1 MARKPGFTSRAA
13 PGRAV
18 EAAKALPAAGS
29 GVLLDP
35 QGLPYKPQPRQ
46 MLFHACAADV
56 VLYGGAAGGGKSMA
70 ILAEAYTCARE
81 TPGSYGVL
89 FRRSFPELERS
100 LILKSRQ
107 MFPRTVCKYNE
118 MTHRWTIRPERP
130 GPDSFLDFGFAKT
143 VKEARENYK
152 SAEFNFLGIDEATLN
167 EWEIIS
173 FLISRS
179 RSSIPG
185 HKPRIVMGTN
195 PGGVGHV
202 WAKEYF
208 GINDP
213 RYPPEIPFTPPP
225 TEDDP
230 DPLTRCFIPA
240 KLSDNP
246 RLSENDPKYRQKLML
261 LPLNERKMQMDGD
274 WTVFEGRFFPEFSA
288 KNVVAPES
296 ILDRQGQMP
305 KHWKYYRSVDYGYS
319 DPFCCIWFAVAP
331 DGHVYA
337 YRELY
342 LKLLRDKEQVQLV
355 KDNSFEPIEYTTCD
369 PAMKQK
375 NASGVSPYEN
385 YALAGV
391 VMVPSIN
398 DRVMGWMAVR
408 NLMATHPDG
417 TPILKVFS
425 NLKKTLG
432 EINDAVHS
440 DDPKHTDDINI
451 HSRRDHAIDTLRYWA
466 VSRPSTP
473 SEPAEDPYRHLDEAS
488 RREWI
493 ANDKRVREAALGG
506 PRDRAVLGGVNAES
520 EDEEGSDRM
529 SWG

>member
-1 MARKPGFTSRAA
+1 MPTPDFTSRAKA
-13 PGRAV
+13 GRAA
-18 EAAKALPAAGS
+18 EAKAVAS

-35 QGLPYKPQPRQ
+35 QGVPYRPQARQ
-46 MLFHACAADV
+46 AIFHACNADV
-56 VLYGGAAGGGKSMA
+56 VLYGGAAGGGKSVS

-81 TPGSYGVL
+81 TPGSYGIL

-107 MFPRTVCKYNE
+107 MFPRGVCKYNE

-202 WAKEYF
+202 WAKTYF
-208 GINDP
+208 GIGDE
-213 RYPPEIPFTPPP
+213 RFPPEVVFTPPP
-225 TEDDP
+225 TEEDP
-230 DPLTRCFIPA
+230 EPLSRCFIPA

-246 RLSENDPKYRQKLML
+246 RLAENDPKYRQKLML

-274 WTVFEGRFFPEFSA
+274 WTVFEGRFFPEFLES
-288 KNVVAPES
+288 KHVVAPET
-296 ILDRQGQMP
+296 IFDRSGKLP
-305 KHWKYYRSVDYGYS
+305 KHWKCYRSVDYGFS
-319 DPFCCIWFAVAP
+319 DPFCCLWFAVAP
-331 DGHVYA
+331 DGHIYI

-342 LKLLRDKEQVQLV
+342 LKGLRDKQQVQLINE
-355 KDNSFEPIEYTTCD
+355 NSFEPIEYTTCD

-385 YALAGV
+385 YANAGV
-391 VMVPSIN
+391 VMVPSNN
-398 DRVMGWMAVR
+398 DRVMGWMAMR
-408 NLMATHPDG
+408 NLLAMHPDG
-417 TPILKVFS
+417 TPVLRMV
-425 NLKKTLG
+425 LG
-432 EINDAVHS
+432 CKHAISETRDAVHS

-451 HSRRDHAIDTLRYWA
+451 HSRRDHAIDTIRYWA
-466 VSRPSTP
+466 VSRPFVP
-473 SEPAEDPYRHLDEAS
+473 SDPIEDPYRHLDEAS
-488 RREWI
+488 RREWMLQ
-493 ANDKRVREAALGG
+493 DKKVREAANGS
-506 PRDRAVLGGVNAES
+506 RSAAVLEGINDEGGGDNE
-520 EDEEGSDRM
+520 R
-529 SWG
+529 WG